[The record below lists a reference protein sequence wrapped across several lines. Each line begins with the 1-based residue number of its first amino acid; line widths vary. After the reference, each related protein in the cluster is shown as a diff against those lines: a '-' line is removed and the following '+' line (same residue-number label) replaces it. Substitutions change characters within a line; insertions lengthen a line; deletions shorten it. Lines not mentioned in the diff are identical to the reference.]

1 MNKKFSTLL
10 VGLALTTAFSANA
23 ADPVD
28 KQLHQLKVGGKY
40 LSVTKSKVNTSADSL
55 ILVSEDKVGEDVMK
69 DSYKKSLW
77 KLTKGSTDNT
87 QDPVWT
93 LTNWATGNVLSLDL
107 TKSTTTFAEGKQS
120 KWLIADNGNIK
131 AISGGKVYAL
141 YTEEVKDKEDKV
153 VGTALKIGKDKT
165 FVVGNIGN
173 PYTLEADKTSKD
185 SVTVGEI
192 SSFQLETIHTF
203 HPVVSAILNITP
215 DHLNRHHT
223 MEAYVAAKE
232 AVASQQTKAD
242 ICVLN
247 YDNDYTR
254 DFAGRCPATPVLFSS
269 HQELEN
275 GYFLRGDKIIKSVN
289 GEEHELMDI
298 HKDMNLVGLCN
309 VENVMAAIAIA
320 EGMQVP
326 METIL
331 TVIRGFHAV
340 EHRIEFVATKG
351 GVDYYNDSK
360 GTNPDA
366 AIQGIKAM
374 SRPTVLIGGG
384 YDKQSEYDEW
394 IDSFDGKVKC
404 LVLIGQTR
412 EKIAECARK
421 HGFDKIRF
429 ADTYEECLK
438 LCTELAEPGDAVL
451 LSPACASWGM
461 FPNYEVRGQ
470 LFKEY
475 VRGLAD

>member
-1 MNKKFSTLL
+1 MLEGQKCLVIGSGISGIGAVALL
-10 VGLALTTAFSANA
+10 EKYH
-23 ADPVD
+23 ADVV
-28 KQLHQLKVGGKY
+28 LY
-40 LSVTKSKVNTSADSL
+40 DS
-55 ILVSEDKVGEDVMK
+55 SD
-69 DSYKKSLW
+69 
-77 KLTKGSTDNT
+77 KLTKEDLEAKLPGESKAVCIAGELPEEVELSIQAAVLSPGVPTDIPLVNRMRDRGVQILGEIELGFLAEQGRVIAIT
-87 QDPVWT
+87 GTNGKTTTTT
-93 LTNWATGNVLSLDL
+93 LTGEIMKAHFG
-107 TKSTTTFAEGKQS
+107 AE
-120 KWLIADNGNIK
+120 
-131 AISGGKVYAL
+131 
-141 YTEEVKDKEDKV
+141 
-153 VGTALKIGKDKT
+153 KT

-173 PYTLEADKTSKD
+173 PYTLEVTKTSKD

-215 DHLNRHHT
+215 DHLNR
-223 MEAYVAAKE
+223 
-232 AVASQQTKAD
+232 
-242 ICVLN
+242 
-247 YDNDYTR
+247 DYTR

-269 HQELEN
+269 HHELEN
-275 GYFLRGDKIIKSVN
+275 GYFLQGDKIIKSVN
-289 GEEHELMDI
+289 GEETELMDI

-374 SRPTVLIGGG
+374 SKPTVLIGGG

-438 LCTELAEPGDAVL
+438 LCTELAQPGDAVL

-475 VRGLAD
+475 VHGLAE

>member
-1 MNKKFSTLL
+1 MLEGQKCLVIGSGISGIGAVALL
-10 VGLALTTAFSANA
+10 EKYH
-23 ADPVD
+23 ADVV
-28 KQLHQLKVGGKY
+28 LY
-40 LSVTKSKVNTSADSL
+40 DS
-55 ILVSEDKVGEDVMK
+55 SD
-69 DSYKKSLW
+69 
-77 KLTKGSTDNT
+77 KLTKEDLEAKLPGESKAVCIAGELPEEVELSIQAAVLSPGVPTDIPLVNRMRDRGVQILGEIELGFLAEQGRVIAIT
-87 QDPVWT
+87 GTNGKTTTTT
-93 LTNWATGNVLSLDL
+93 LTG
-107 TKSTTTFAEGKQS
+107 E
-120 KWLIADNGNIK
+120 IMK
-131 AISGGKVYAL
+131 AHFG
-141 YTEEVKDKEDKV
+141 EE
-153 VGTALKIGKDKT
+153 KT

-173 PYTLEADKTSKD
+173 PYTLEVTKTSED

-232 AVASQQTKAD
+232 AVASHQTKND

-269 HQELEN
+269 HHELEN

-289 GEEHELMDI
+289 GAETELMDI

-326 METIL
+326 LETIL
-331 TVIRGFHAV
+331 TVIRSFHAV

-366 AIQGIKAM
+366 AMQAIKAM
-374 SRPTVLIGGG
+374 PGPTLLIAGG
-384 YDKQSEYDEW
+384 YDKHSEFDEW
-394 IDSFDGKVKC
+394 IESFGGKVRY

-412 EKIAECARK
+412 DKIAECAKR
-421 HGFDKIRF
+421 HGFNDIM
-429 ADTYEECLK
+429 Y
-438 LCTELAEPGDAVL
+438 AEDLQEAVQVCASYANPGDNVL
-451 LSPACASWGM
+451 LSPACASWGQ
-461 FPNYEVRGQ
+461 FKNFEERGRK
-470 LFKEY
+470 FKEF
-475 VRGLAD
+475 VRNL

>member
-1 MNKKFSTLL
+1 MKHVLILGAGISGLGAAHVLLRHGAHVVISDLKDQIQNNKEKEELIGLGAEFCFGAQSESLLDGMDAVVVSPVIPAENVVIQGAMKRHIPVLSEVELAYRVTKAPILAITGTNGKTTTTTLL
-10 VGLALTTAFSANA
+10 GSMLSHSGRPFALAGNLGIS
-23 ADPVD
+23 
-28 KQLHQLKVGGKY
+28 
-40 LSVTKSKVNTSADSL
+40 LSREAE
-55 ILVSEDKVGEDVMK
+55 LVPENG
-69 DSYKKSLW
+69 
-77 KLTKGSTDNT
+77 
-87 QDPVWT
+87 
-93 LTNWATGNVLSLDL
+93 
-107 TKSTTTFAEGKQS
+107 
-120 KWLIADNGNIK
+120 LIA
-131 AISGGKVYAL
+131 A
-141 YTEEVKDKEDKV
+141 EV
-153 VGTALKIGKDKT
+153 
-165 FVVGNIGN
+165 
-173 PYTLEADKTSKD
+173 
-185 SVTVGEI
+185 
-192 SSFQLETIHTF
+192 SSFQLEFITHF
-203 HPVVSAILNITP
+203 RPKAAVILNITP
-215 DHLNRHHT
+215 DHLERHHT

-232 AVASQQTKAD
+232 AVASHQTKND

-269 HQELEN
+269 HHELKN

-289 GEEHELMDI
+289 GEETELMDI

-374 SRPTVLIGGG
+374 SKPTVLIGGG

-438 LCTELAEPGDAVL
+438 LCTELAQPGEAVL

-475 VRGLAD
+475 VHGLAE

>member
-1 MNKKFSTLL
+1 MLEGQKCLVIGSGISGIGAVALL
-10 VGLALTTAFSANA
+10 EKYH
-23 ADPVD
+23 ADVV
-28 KQLHQLKVGGKY
+28 LY
-40 LSVTKSKVNTSADSL
+40 DS
-55 ILVSEDKVGEDVMK
+55 SD
-69 DSYKKSLW
+69 
-77 KLTKGSTDNT
+77 KLTKEDLEAKLPGESKAVCIAGELPAEVELSIQAAVLSPGVPTDIPLVNRMRDRGVQILGEIELGFLAEQGRVIAIT
-87 QDPVWT
+87 GTNGKTTTTT
-93 LTNWATGNVLSLDL
+93 LTG
-107 TKSTTTFAEGKQS
+107 E
-120 KWLIADNGNIK
+120 IMK
-131 AISGGKVYAL
+131 AHFG
-141 YTEEVKDKEDKV
+141 EE
-153 VGTALKIGKDKT
+153 KT

-173 PYTLEADKTSKD
+173 PYTLEVTKTSKD

-232 AVASQQTKAD
+232 AVASHQTKND

-269 HQELEN
+269 HHELKN

-289 GEEHELMDI
+289 GEETELMDI

-320 EGMQVP
+320 EGMRSAHGRSFAAIAWFP
-326 METIL
+326 CGGAPDR
-331 TVIRGFHAV
+331 IRG
-340 EHRIEFVATKG
+340 
-351 GVDYYNDSK
+351 Y
-360 GTNPDA
+360 
-366 AIQGIKAM
+366 QGRCGLLQRFQGNQ
-374 SRPTVLIGGG
+374 SRCGDPGHPSQALPTVLIGGG

-412 EKIAECARK
+412 EKIAEVCRL
-421 HGFDKIRF
+421 IRSVSQIPP
-429 ADTYEECLK
+429 T
-438 LCTELAEPGDAVL
+438 
-451 LSPACASWGM
+451 
-461 FPNYEVRGQ
+461 
-470 LFKEY
+470 
-475 VRGLAD
+475 

>member
-1 MNKKFSTLL
+1 MVRKMLEGQKCLVIGSGISGIGAVALL
-10 VGLALTTAFSANA
+10 EKYNADVVLYDSSDKLT
-23 ADPVD
+23 
-28 KQLHQLKVGGKY
+28 
-40 LSVTKSKVNTSADSL
+40 
-55 ILVSEDKVGEDVMK
+55 GED
-69 DSYKKSLW
+69 LEA
-77 KLTKGSTDNT
+77 KLPEGSQAVCIAGELPENVELSIQAAVLSPGVPTDIPLVNRMRDRGVQILGEIELGFLAEQGRVIAIT
-87 QDPVWT
+87 GTNGKTTTTT
-93 LTNWATGNVLSLDL
+93 LTGEIMKAH
-107 TKSTTTFAEGKQS
+107 FGK
-120 KWLIADNGNIK
+120 
-131 AISGGKVYAL
+131 
-141 YTEEVKDKEDKV
+141 
-153 VGTALKIGKDKT
+153 
-165 FVVGNIGN
+165 
-173 PYTLEADKTSKD
+173 DKTSKD

-232 AVASQQTKAD
+232 AVASHQTKAD

-254 DFAGRCPATPVLFSS
+254 AFVDRCPATPVLFSS
-269 HQELEN
+269 HHELEN

-289 GEEHELMDI
+289 GKEHELMDI

-374 SRPTVLIGGG
+374 SKPTVLIGGG

-438 LCTELAEPGDAVL
+438 LCTALAEPGDAVL
-451 LSPACASWGM
+451 LSPACASWGCLL
-461 FPNYEVRGQ
+461 YTSDA
-470 LFKEY
+470 
-475 VRGLAD
+475 ADERTTV